1 MTLETALLAALAPG
15 EHHVELCKPDG
26 RKVRLLASVEHGRAW
41 VHRMQKPY
49 KGAGFD
55 ALACYRVAGD
65 ELQWIRHDVPGS
77 GAFDRLTALFAREP
91 LPVSIE

>member
-1 MTLETALLAALAPG
+1 MTLETALLAALADG

-26 RKVRLLASVEHGRAW
+26 RKVRLLAGVEHGRAW

-49 KGAGFD
+49 KGAVFN

-65 ELQWIRHDVPGS
+65 ELQWIRHDVPGA
-77 GAFDRLTALFAREP
+77 GCFERLAALLAREP
-91 LPVSIE
+91 AVVRVP

>member
-1 MTLETALLAALAPG
+1 MTLETALLAALADG

-26 RKVRLLASVEHGRAW
+26 RRARLVVSVEHGRTW
-41 VHRMQKPY
+41 GHRVQKPY

-65 ELQWIRHDVPGS
+65 DLQWIRHDAPGS
-77 GAFDRLTALFAREP
+77 GQFDRLAALLAGEP
-91 LPVSIE
+91 VMVRVP

>member
-1 MTLETALLAALAPG
+1 MTLETCLLAALADG

-26 RKVRLLASVEHGRAW
+26 RRVRLVVSVEHGRAW
-41 VHRMQKPY
+41 VHRMQPPY

-65 ELQWIRHDVPGS
+65 NLQWIRHDLPGS
-77 GAFDRLTALFAREP
+77 GQFDRLAALLASEP
-91 LPVSIE
+91 TVVRVP

>member
-1 MTLETALLAALAPG
+1 MTLESALLAALTPG

-49 KGAGFD
+49 KGANFD

-77 GAFDRLTALFAREP
+77 AAFDRLAALLAREP
-91 LPVSIE
+91 VVVRVP